1 MYDNYHYK
9 NYNPNKN
16 LLNNIGDLGKKTK
29 NQDNIK
35 GFWQSY
41 NNSVEGIAENSKSS
55 KYSNINKENKNDY
68 FKNPYFPST
77 KSTSSN
83 KYPYEKNLNKDNQ
96 GYSQAGAKKNL
107 GYSFNPI
114 SNDIENKYNG
124 KKQNYNNDYNNQIG
138 GKKKL
143 AKSILPMTNDI
154 YDNYYDIKRQKLN
167 DNTDNNK
174 RNELNLILSSK
185 VGLTN
190 LGNTCFMNTCLQN
203 LIHSEDFIRRL
214 LGKEQSIGKYT
225 PITLK
230 FLNLC
235 KEMEY
240 CSGRQSVTP
249 SEFKQKFGSKHS
261 LFRGYGQNDT
271 QEFCR
276 ILLED
281 MNRELNEVKH
291 KAPYK
296 ELSTVNKEKIVCDR
310 EFDELFRSRESSIIL
325 DSFYG
330 QIINIFTCR
339 CNFMTYSFQKVLD
352 LPLLLHSVNTSV
364 SINQLLDSYFQGED
378 IQFGTKCEK
387 CGKKTVHRKE
397 IRISQPPNIL
407 ILSLQRINPRTKRK
421 NNCSVSF
428 KEYLDLSRY
437 IDPECGHRN
446 ESSYSLYG
454 IGNHSGSIDFGHYYA
469 YIKLNDSSWYEFNDS
484 YVSPMGRINTSS
496 TTAYTLFYKKNI

>member
-1 MYDNYHYK
+1 MSYNSYNYHYK
-9 NYNPNKN
+9 NGLMSNLGNLQSQNK
-16 LLNNIGDLGKKTK
+16 
-29 NQDNIK
+29 K
-35 GFWQSY
+35 GFYESYGNSVAGIAGNSKPSY
-41 NNSVEGIAENSKSS
+41 NSDRK
-55 KYSNINKENKNDY
+55 KENYYGYNN
-68 FKNPYFPST
+68 NPYFPTS
-77 KSTSSN
+77 KNTSSS
-83 KYPYEKNLNKDNQ
+83 KYAYENYYNNINGNNQ
-96 GYSQAGAKKNL
+96 PGTQKKLAYSVHQN
-107 GYSFNPI
+107 
-114 SNDIENKYNG
+114 SNYVNDKYNS
-124 KKQNYNNDYNNQIG
+124 KNSNSLNNNIDDNSQIG
-138 GKKKL
+138 KKKKL
-143 AKSILPMTNDI
+143 ANSVLQVSNDI
-154 YDNYYDIKRQKLN
+154 YDNYYDIKKQNVLN
-167 DNTDNNK
+167 K
-174 RNELNLILSSK
+174 NELNLILSSK

-240 CSGRQSVTP
+240 ASGRQSVTP

-296 ELSTVNKEKIVCDR
+296 ELTTVNKAKIVCDR

-339 CNFMTYSFQKVLD
+339 CQFKTYSFQKVLD
-352 LPLLLHSVNTSV
+352 LPLLLQSVNSSV
-364 SINQLLDSYFQGED
+364 SIDQLLDSYFQGED
-378 IQFGTKCEK
+378 IKFETKCEQ
-387 CGKKTVHRKE
+387 CGKKAVHRKE

-407 ILSLQRINPRTKRK
+407 ILSLQRINPRTQRK
-421 NNCSVSF
+421 NFCSVSF
-428 KEYLDLSRY
+428 KENLDISRY
-437 IDPECGHRN
+437 IDPECGHSN
-446 ESSYSLYG
+446 ESRYSLYG
-454 IGNHSGSIDFGHYYA
+454 IGNHSGSINFGHYYA
-469 YIKLNDSSWYEFNDS
+469 YIKLNNSSWYEFNDS
-484 YVSPMGRINTSS
+484 YVSQMGRLSTSS